1 MKNMKKHNCKNNF
14 TKTTIIKSYT
24 KTTKR
29 MKSNIKSCIEKV
41 NNKEERNDFGIMNQ
55 HCKVVWEVTF
65 IGVKE

>member
-41 NNKEERNDFGIMNQ
+41 NNKEERNEFGIMNQ
-55 HCKVVWEVTF
+55 C
-65 IGVKE
+65 